1 MITDRGTLIYAVR
14 DDEGLI
20 EVIDHDGT
28 RSMYFGTQ
36 ARQSSMLL
44 YAPATLA
51 LEYTRSMLAGLLFQ
65 PQPRRI
71 LMIGLGGG
79 SLARYLLAR
88 FPASQIDCAE
98 TRTGVVDMA
107 RRYFQLPETDLLRIH
122 IEDGAKFLQDAPDR
136 HYDLILVDAY
146 DSGGVHP
153 NVCPSSFHTDCR
165 RVLTETGVLSMNLWA
180 TPGSP
185 FKTILTDMQQGFDSQ
200 VLRLPVEQRANLIAL
215 GLCTPHSRKD
225 LKALREPAR
234 EMMTQYDLDFPKM
247 LRRLEHYNSGLMR
260 RIINMHMR

>member
-14 DDEGLI
+14 DSEGPI

-28 RSMYFGTQ
+28 RSLYFGTR

-65 PQPRRI
+65 PQPQRI

-79 SLARYLLAR
+79 SLARYLLAH
-88 FPASQIDCAE
+88 FPEAVIDCVE
-98 TRTGVVDMA
+98 TRASVVDMA
-107 RRYFQLPETDLLRIH
+107 RRYFQLPDTDQLRIH
-122 IEDGAKFLQDAPDR
+122 IGDGAEFLQNAPER

-146 DSGGVHP
+146 DSSGVHP

-165 RVLTETGVLSMNLWA
+165 RVLTETGVMTMNLWI
-180 TPGSP
+180 TPGSG
-185 FKTILTDMQQGFDSQ
+185 FKTILKDMQQGFDSQ
-200 VLRLPVEQRANLIAL
+200 VLQLPVERRANLIAL
-215 GLCTPHSRKD
+215 GLCVPHSRKD

-234 EMMTQYDLDFPKM
+234 ELMTQRELDFPIM
-247 LRRLEHYNSGLMR
+247 LRRMEHYNSGLMR
-260 RIINMHMR
+260 RFINLHIR

>member
-1 MITDRGTLIYAVR
+1 MQTDRGTLIYAVR
-14 DDEGLI
+14 DSEGLI

-28 RSMYFGTQ
+28 RSLYFGTR

-65 PQPRRI
+65 PRPRRV

-79 SLARYLLAR
+79 SLARYFLAH
-88 FPASQIDCAE
+88 FPETVIDCVE
-98 TRTGVVDMA
+98 TRAGVIDMA
-107 RRYFQLPETDLLRIH
+107 RRYFQLPDTDLLRIH
-122 IEDGAKFLQDAPDR
+122 IEDGAKFLHKAPDR

-146 DSGGVHP
+146 DSSGVHP

-165 RVLTETGVLSMNLWA
+165 RALTDSGVLSMNLWI
-180 TPGSP
+180 TPGSGY
-185 FKTILTDMQQGFDSQ
+185 KTILTDMQQGFDSQ

-215 GLCTPHSRKD
+215 GLCVPHSRKE
-225 LKALREPAR
+225 LKALRDPAR
-234 EMMTQYDLDFPKM
+234 ELMAKYDLDFPKM
-247 LRRLEHYNSGLMR
+247 LRRMEHYNSGLMR
-260 RIINMHMR
+260 RFINLHLR

>member
-14 DDEGLI
+14 DSEGLI

-28 RSMYFGTQ
+28 RSLYFGTS

-65 PQPRRI
+65 PQPQRI

-79 SLARYLLAR
+79 SLARYLLSH
-88 FPASQIDCAE
+88 FPATVIDCVE
-98 TRTGVVDMA
+98 TRTSVVDMA
-107 RRYFQLPETDLLRIH
+107 RRYFQLPDTDLLRIH
-122 IEDGAKFLQDAPDR
+122 IEDGAKFLQEAPNR

-146 DSGGVHP
+146 DSSGVHP

-165 RVLTETGVLSMNLWA
+165 RVLTETGVLSMNLWI
-180 TPGSP
+180 TPGSG

-200 VLRLPVEQRANLIAL
+200 ILRLPVEQRANLIAL
-215 GLCTPHSRKD
+215 GLCVPRSRKD
-225 LKALREPAR
+225 LKALRDPAR
-234 EMMTQYDLDFPKM
+234 ELMAQRDLDFPKM
-247 LRRLEHYNSGLMR
+247 LRRIEHYNSGLMR
-260 RIINMHMR
+260 RFIGLHRR